1 MSSQTHSIP
10 SGRARGTSA
19 MNWANV
25 ATIVAV
31 IGLLTLGLLG
41 ANVEY
46 IALVALVVLGSL
58 LILTDKAIAAPPH
71 PPVV

>member
-10 SGRARGTSA
+10 SGRARQTNA
-19 MNWANV
+19 LNWANV
-25 ATIVAV
+25 ATIIAV
-31 IGLLTLGLLG
+31 VGLLTLGLLG

-46 IALVALVVLGSL
+46 IALTALVVLGSL
-58 LILTDKAIAAPPH
+58 LILTDKAVAPPPQ